1 MATSSSSLLLL
12 SSQQQNINYFKIKKK
27 IIFPKYFILRLLK
40 IILRFLSFSKY
51 FLFYSFNISFVFS
64 VNNNQPKMN
73 CDLEKAEACF
83 TQLFEQLP
91 ICLDKKHNGEIAFRC
106 HHFNV
111 LDICFGDNQIR
122 CLPAAIGTAARIA
135 YQKRVDGCLLAA
147 KIDEGKPIE
156 EQKTGPG
163 RQAAGLLASPSELQF
178 ISLFG
183 YLQTQC
189 RPRRRIQNEG
199 GNERSGNRRS
209 HFRSEQLNNHYIIA
223 NCSDSYI
230 DEIIG
235 DCETEMKKRQPSP
248 YMELERHKLLRLKL
262 DISSKLLQFPE
273 TRPEDEC
280 MMVRSVFSDIFLIH
294 QRFCFHTTVT
304 RCLCERYQFERTCG
318 IQCANLE
325 AYGLPLNRK
334 LLWTDFRG
342 FLSGSENIKRK
353 KVEILIFLF
362 ISFYLW
368 IFCIIN

>member
-1 MATSSSSLLLL
+1 MATSSLLLL
-12 SSQQQNINYFKIKKK
+12 PSQQQNINYFKIKNK

-106 HHFNV
+106 HHFN
-111 LDICFGDNQIR
+111 IR

-135 YQKRVDGCLLAA
+135 YQKR
-147 KIDEGKPIE
+147 
-156 EQKTGPG
+156 GPG

-248 YMELERHKLLRLKL
+248 YMELERHKLL
-262 DISSKLLQFPE
+262 SKLLQFPE

-342 FLSGSENIKRK
+342 FLSGSENIKWK

-368 IFCIIN
+368 IFLI

>member
-1 MATSSSSLLLL
+1 
-12 SSQQQNINYFKIKKK
+12 
-27 IIFPKYFILRLLK
+27 
-40 IILRFLSFSKY
+40 
-51 FLFYSFNISFVFS
+51 
-64 VNNNQPKMN
+64 MN
-73 CDLEKAEACF
+73 CDLEKAETCF

-106 HHFNV
+106 HHFN
-111 LDICFGDNQIR
+111 IR

-147 KIDEGKPIE
+147 NKIDEGKSLE
-156 EQKTGPG
+156 NQKTGPG
-163 RQAAGLLASPSELQF
+163 RPVGLLASPSELQF

-189 RPRRRIQNEG
+189 RPRRRISSSND

-209 HFRSEQLNNHYIIA
+209 HFRSEQLNNQYIIA
-223 NCSDSYI
+223 NCSDNYI

-235 DCETEMKKRQPSP
+235 DCENEMKKRQPSP
-248 YMELERHKLLRLKL
+248 HMQLERHRLLRLKL
-262 DISSKLLQFPE
+262 DVSSKLLQFPE

-280 MMVRSVFSDIFLIH
+280 MM
-294 QRFCFHTTVT
+294 TTVT

-318 IQCANLE
+318 IQCSNLE

-342 FLSGSENIKRK
+342 FLSGSNK
-353 KVEILIFLF
+353 KWKQNEILILLF
-362 ISFYLW
+362 ISLFMALFMSI
-368 IFCIIN
+368 IFN